1 MKGRIAKRRRPHYK
15 MKRKIYAF
23 AAILLALL
31 SVLQLAGCE
40 GFFTDYSPENS
51 GTAAQT
57 TEKPFELKIVRKKD
71 RITIFTVFEGKTAG
85 ELASAALI
93 TMNTD
98 DSTLSVLQ
106 IPVNI
111 YFGDEGSLSKYYK
124 DSFAAASAGGSEN
137 SVADA
142 MSAVETLIE
151 DTLAVDIDYTAHM
164 TKSQIISIIDTVG
177 GIKLKMPYAI
187 GLDNGTVINKGNVEI
202 DGERTFGL
210 MTYGRYSSEFSS
222 ELHIHKFLFSAFFT
236 AVKENID
243 GNVLSVKAIE
253 IRQHMTTTLKGTG
266 GSDMFILKKFAAA
279 EPENIKFTKL
289 ACENVTLASGS
300 FSVVCRSTA
309 LKQINEF
316 TDLYN
321 DSIAD
326 ADFDPERKLTSDSDA
341 VVSALYGSSI
351 SIPAVYTAKDIAD
364 GKIVI
369 K

>member
-1 MKGRIAKRRRPHYK
+1 

-31 SVLQLAGCE
+31 SVLQLAGCDS
-40 GFFTDYSPENS
+40 FFTDYSPENS

-57 TEKPFELKIVRKKD
+57 TEKPFELKIDRKKD

-93 TMNTD
+93 IMNTD
-98 DSTLSVLQ
+98 DSAVSVLQ

-111 YFGDEGSLSKYYK
+111 YFGAEGSLSKYYK
-124 DSFAAASAGGSEN
+124 DSVASAAAGGSEN

-142 MSAVETLIE
+142 MSAVEKLIE
-151 DTLAVDIDYTAHM
+151 DAFAIDIDYTAHM

-177 GIKLKMPYAI
+177 GVKLKMPYAI
-187 GLDNGTVINKGNVEI
+187 GLDSGAVINKGNVEI
-202 DGERTFGL
+202 DGEGVFGL
-210 MTYGRYSSEFSS
+210 MTYKRFSSEFNS
-222 ELHIHKFLFSAFFT
+222 ELHIHNLLFSSFFT

-243 GNVLSVKAIE
+243 NNIMSTKAIE
-253 IRQHMTTTLKGTG
+253 IRRHMTTTLKGTG
-266 GSDMFILKKFAAA
+266 GSDMFILKKIAAA

-309 LKQINEF
+309 VKQLGEF
-316 TDLYN
+316 IDLYK
-321 DSIAD
+321 DPITD
-326 ADFDPERKLTSDSDA
+326 ADFDPERKLTSDSD
-341 VVSALYGSSI
+341 VVISALYGSSI
-351 SIPAVYTAKDIAD
+351 SVPAVYTAKDIND